1 MSVTV
6 FKNLTIG
13 DDIRYQF
20 ERFQGN
26 AMLMD
31 RLQNILMMNKH
42 LFVSGPYMGHNGM
55 RDLCHSH
62 FLAMAPINENLPI
75 RGGHAQATK
84 PIAFIK

>member
-1 MSVTV
+1 
-6 FKNLTIG
+6 
-13 DDIRYQF
+13 
-20 ERFQGN
+20 
-26 AMLMD
+26 
-31 RLQNILMMNKH
+31 
-42 LFVSGPYMGHNGM
+42 MGHNGM